1 MQKKIFVY
9 LSLAVLALA
18 ITACSGTAMAQTPPA
33 STPATRTLSVTGTGK
48 VYVTPDI
55 ATISVGV
62 RSEEKDAAEA
72 VASNNAQAKRI
83 SQALVAKGVDE
94 KDIQTSSFSIYPQQQ
109 YDDQGNLVGTTYVVE
124 NTVYVT
130 VRDLDKLGELLDAV
144 IQAGANNIYGIQFD
158 VEDRESALT
167 EARQK
172 AVDNAEAQAQELA
185 QAAGVTLGELQTI
198 STYSSGPVPVFEG
211 KGGGAA
217 DAAAST
223 VPISPGQLSVTADV
237 SVVYAIE

>member
-9 LSLAVLALA
+9 LSLAVLALV

-130 VRDLDKLGELLDAV
+130 VRDLDQLGELLDAV
-144 IQAGANNIYGIQFD
+144 VQAGANNIYGIQFD

-211 KGGGAA
+211 KGGGAV